1 LNSASI
7 SGASATLCFTWNS
20 AGFAKGNYTVT
31 VSVEPLEEEINIM
44 DNNMTIYVFITIPGD
59 LNGDKAVDI
68 YDAIILA
75 GHFNLDRYHV
85 LWDSNI
91 DINDDGFV
99 DIFDALILAA
109 NYGKSWT

>member
-1 LNSASI
+1 
-7 SGASATLCFTWNS
+7 
-20 AGFAKGNYTVT
+20 
-31 VSVEPLEEEINIM
+31 
-44 DNNMTIYVFITIPGD
+44 MTIYVFITIPGD

-109 NYGKSWT
+109 NYGRSWT